1 MATAEAEVKS
11 GEDIAEMS
19 HNSILVV
26 EDDPYQRRQMA
37 RVLMSEGHNVLVADS
52 GAEAVRILEREKV
65 SVVLTDRKMPLM
77 DGLELARHVRT
88 FYPEILVAM
97 ITAYPDGMDENG
109 VDAVLNKPYSGQQLR
124 NLVQS
129 LLERSGV

>member
-1 MATAEAEVKS
+1 
-11 GEDIAEMS
+11 MS
-19 HNSILVV
+19 YNSILIV

-37 RVLMSEGHNVLVADS
+37 RLLRSDGHHVLVADS
-52 GAEAVRILEREKV
+52 GLEALRVLEAEQV

-77 DGLELARHVRT
+77 DGLQLAKHVRT
-88 FYPEILVAM
+88 FYPGIIVAV

-124 NLVQS
+124 DLVQS
-129 LLERSGV
+129 LVEKSGV